1 MLTFLHIL
9 GLILKILGFT
19 VLGVLGLVLL
29 ILLILLLIP
38 IGADVEYIGGRLK
51 LSASVCGV
59 LLQLFPQKKKEKK
72 EGEDKPPKEKK
83 RRKKKEKKP
92 KDESAEAGGE
102 KKKKRKLSLSK
113 EELFELVK
121 KVLGSLK
128 KFGKLTVDRFLLHY
142 TAAGKDPYNT
152 ALTLAYVNA
161 SLCALEPI
169 CSKQFHVKDYD
180 VWTDSDFTTDQMSLD
195 FALCITLRLWQFVHV
210 GLAAAFGVL
219 GVLLRHKLRARKEA
233 KLLKKNGGSAGI
245 NEEERNENIQGTEER
260 NDSNG

>member
-19 VLGVLGLVLL
+19 ALGIIGLVLL

-38 IGADVEYIGGRLK
+38 IGADIEYIGGRLK

-59 LLQLFPQKKKEKK
+59 LLQLFPRKKREKK
-72 EGEDKPPKEKK
+72 EGEEKPPREKK

-92 KDESAEAGGE
+92 KEESGGE
-102 KKKKRKLSLSK
+102 ESKKPKRKLSLSK
-113 EELFELVK
+113 EEIFELVK
-121 KVLGSLK
+121 KVLASLK
-128 KFGKLTVDRFLLHY
+128 KFGKLTVERFMLHY

-161 SLCALEPI
+161 SLCALEPV
-169 CSKQFHVKDYD
+169 CSQQFKVKDFD
-180 VWTDSDFTTDQMSLD
+180 VWTDSDFTADRMSLD
-195 FALCITLRLWQFVHV
+195 FAVCITLRLWQFVHV

-219 GVLLRHKLRARKEA
+219 GVLLRHKLRARREA
-233 KLLKKNGGSAGI
+233 KLARKNGVSAGI